1 MMWLKKLKNI
11 LAFFPEYQ
19 MKDVPSPTMWQMIE
33 AYNAAKDAGLRKIK
47 LGNVHLFVN
56 TREEYETLEKIVG
69 RESF

>member
-1 MMWLKKLKNI
+1 
-11 LAFFPEYQ
+11 